1 MISCWIPHLLAQEVS
16 TATRQAQGASRSS
29 AADLRDEPGKSFLG
43 LSGHVGNRSLADIDA
58 ELEEFSMD
66 ASMPPGA
73 FFRCQSS
80 ADCITIMSGSDVRHG
95 QQTAGPELVDV
106 SAQSYTRDRGDGPF
120 RRADACLQPALW
132 LHHRSARPPRARL
145 DWRDEQSD
153 GRMDC
158 TPDHRGFP
166 WESAPGYLIR
176 DRDRVFG
183 SIIRQRLRAMG
194 IRDKPIA
201 PRAPWQNGFAERLI
215 GSIRRKCLDHIIVFG
230 EAHLRRLLC
239 AYADYYNGTRTHRSL
254 DKDAPLHRP
263 TQRIGLL
270 RSHPILGGL
279 HHHYVRI

>member
-1 MISCWIPHLLAQEVS
+1 MTSCWIPHLLALEVS

-80 ADCITIMSGSDVRHG
+80 ADCITIMSGSDLRHG

-120 RRADACLQPALW
+120 RRADACLQLALW

-158 TPDHRGFP
+158 TPDHRGLSLGVSTGIPHPRPRSRF
-166 WESAPGYLIR
+166 WLNRKTAPPGHGHSRQTYCAPLAMAERICR
-176 DRDRVFG
+176 TTDRVHSPRMSG
-183 SIIRQRLRAMG
+183 SHHHLGSRASTPGAARLR
-194 IRDKPIA
+194 
-201 PRAPWQNGFAERLI
+201 
-215 GSIRRKCLDHIIVFG
+215 
-230 EAHLRRLLC
+230 
-239 AYADYYNGTRTHRSL
+239 
-254 DKDAPLHRP
+254 
-263 TQRIGLL
+263 
-270 RSHPILGGL
+270 
-279 HHHYVRI
+279 